1 MPRYGMRALVWKA
14 PWGSIVAVAL
24 LLSGCATPRP
34 TPRLA
39 VALVV
44 DMLPADYLA
53 RYGDHF
59 GDRGFKR
66 LTSEGAVFTN
76 AHFTHGVTFSAP
88 GHATLLTG
96 AQPAVHGIVANQW
109 YRPGTSE
116 AIRSVDDPDHTTIGP
131 IGFFDSQGFSPHHL
145 EARTVGDQLKH
156 RYGEEA
162 KVWSVALKERTA
174 ILPAGHSGDGAVWFL
189 TKTGDFVTSDYYGE
203 LPPEWCTR
211 LNEDNYAD
219 QFLGRKWDRFLPES
233 AYATC
238 GVDNAV
244 YEQGPRILWL
254 NTMPKVL
261 GQSLPR
267 PNRVYYEQLQ
277 CSPYG
282 LELVFELARQA
293 VSQEALG
300 KDEIPDLL
308 VVSLSSVDFCGHF
321 FGPDSHEMLDM
332 MARADAQV
340 AAWLEFLDATVG
352 SDNYVVL
359 LTGDH
364 GVTPVPERTREAGL
378 GGGRIE
384 LNDLFRDLEAALVEA
399 FGATEEK
406 IYYLSAVDLPWVYLN
421 TKILRYHEVDVTE
434 AARVVA
440 RAAEEHE
447 GINRAVVV
455 EDLGRKRAS
464 ELTELERAVARSVY
478 EDRNGE
484 VYLHLERNWYRTKAA
499 AGHGSTHNYDTHVPV
514 VFAGPPFKEGT
525 YGERIDMTDVA
536 PTLSEALNVGPPP
549 ESSGRVLKK
558 ALQR

>member
-1 MPRYGMRALVWKA
+1 MRALVWKA
-14 PWGSIVAVAL
+14 PWGSIAAVGVL
-24 LLSGCATPRP
+24 LVSGCATPGP

-39 VALVV
+39 VALIV

-66 LTSEGAVFTN
+66 LTAEGAVFTN
-76 AHFTHGVTFSAP
+76 AHFTHVVTLSAP
-88 GHATLLTG
+88 GHATIMAG
-96 AQPAVHGIVANQW
+96 AQPSTHGIVANQW

-116 AIRSVDDPDHTTIGP
+116 PIRSVDDPDYTTIGP
-131 IGFFDSQGFSPHHL
+131 IGFFDSQGFSPHYL
-145 EARTVGDQLKH
+145 EAATVGDQLKR

-162 KVWSVALKERTA
+162 KVWSVSLKARTA
-174 ILPAGHSGDGAVWFL
+174 ILSAGHSGDGAVWFL

-233 AYATC
+233 AYTAC
-238 GVDNAV
+238 DVDNAV

-282 LELVFELARQA
+282 LEMIFELARQA

-340 AAWLEFLDATVG
+340 AAWLKFLDESVG
-352 SDNYVVL
+352 PDNYVVL

-364 GVTPVPERTREAGL
+364 GVTPVPERALQAGL
-378 GGGRIE
+378 EGGRIDF
-384 LNDLFRDLEAALVEA
+384 NDLALDLHEALVKE
-399 FGATEEK
+399 FGPTEEA
-406 IYYLSAVDLPWVYLN
+406 IYYVTAIDSASHWVYLN
-421 TKILRYHEVDVTE
+421 TKVLRYHGIDVNNAAHIAAE
-434 AARVVA
+434 AA
-440 RAAEEHE
+440 EQHE
-447 GINRAVVV
+447 GIEAAVVAA
-455 EDLGRKRAS
+455 DLADKRTAR
-464 ELTELERAVARSVY
+464 LTPLERAIARSVY
-478 EDRNGE
+478 DNRSGD
-484 VYLHLERNWYRTKAA
+484 VYLHLKRNWCRTKAA
-499 AGHGSTHNYDTHVPV
+499 TGHGSYHNYNTHVPV
-514 VFAGPPFKEGT
+514 VFTGPQFKSGT
-525 YGERIDMTDVA
+525 YGDRIDMTDVA
-536 PTLSEALNVGPPP
+536 PTLSEVLDVGAPPK
-549 ESSGRVLKK
+549 SSGRVLKK
-558 ALQR
+558 ALKR